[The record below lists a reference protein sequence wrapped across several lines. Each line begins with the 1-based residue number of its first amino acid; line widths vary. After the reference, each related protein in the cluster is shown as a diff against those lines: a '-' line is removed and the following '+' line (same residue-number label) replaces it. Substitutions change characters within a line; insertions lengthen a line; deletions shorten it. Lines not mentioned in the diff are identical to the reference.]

1 MVAILVGV
9 LSTLPFLRSSDYGV
23 VSIDDYDYVV
33 EHREVADGF
42 SALNLRWMFN
52 GTKHGIFMPLT
63 LLSYTVDGEVAGW
76 FRADTEARDAL
87 SYRIMHVHG
96 ALLHGVNAALVF
108 VFLFLLLSAVGRTGL
123 LSPALAALLWSLH
136 PLRVES
142 VIWIASRKDLVSFF
156 WLALG
161 LIAWVRWRTSG
172 RGYSAGYWL
181 SLLFFF
187 VGAFGKPSVMVFPGL
202 VAVIDG
208 LVLRCLKP
216 RADGRWDPKAVV
228 PYLLPLVLG
237 LLIAVE
243 ATAFQNLGGAMGVPA
258 PLWARVLNAC
268 VSYGVYLRN
277 EVCPTNL
284 AVQCMMQYPGLPHF
298 LIGGLVIFG
307 ACMRFFFVKA
317 KALVRLGW
325 TPAAADFQLAGLAWF
340 FGALVPFIGVA
351 GFGSHAYADRFT
363 YIPALGL
370 SVIAAWW
377 LEGSRWRPLLG
388 GFAAVALG
396 CLAWWQTGFWK
407 DEPTLWH
414 RTLAVDGE
422 RNSIANVCLGQYHFE
437 FGHDVKES
445 VRYFD
450 RAFAVS
456 PDFTLEFGLAY
467 MNALCE
473 AGEDRKA
480 CELYKAFQ
488 LWNDARMEA
497 EGKSAGGKV
506 WGADLASAHIALLLT
521 DKKTG
526 LSSAQKE
533 LEQLAKVHP
542 RSQHTLY
549 LKGRIAEVRGDR
561 RGACA
566 AWRETLDAAGRDGV
580 FVKYRF
586 LRDRLE
592 RRTEDG
598 VE

>member
-1 MVAILVGV
+1 MVGV
-9 LSTLPFLRSSDYGV
+9 LSALPFLRSSDYGV

-42 SALNLRWMFN
+42 SAMNLRWMFN
-52 GTKHGIFMPLT
+52 GTKHGIFMPLA
-63 LLSYTVDGEVAGW
+63 LLSYVIDGEIAGW
-76 FRADTEARDAL
+76 FQTDTEKRDAL

-108 VFLFLLLSAVGRTGL
+108 VFLVLLLSAVGRTGL
-123 LSPALAALLWSLH
+123 IPPAIAALIWSLH

-142 VIWIASRKDLVSFF
+142 VVWIASRKDLVSFF
-156 WLALG
+156 WLALA
-161 LIAWVRWRTSG
+161 LIAWVRWRMSG
-172 RGYSAGYWL
+172 RGSGYWL
-181 SLLFFF
+181 SLVFFV

-202 VAVIDG
+202 VLVIDW
-208 LVLRCLKP
+208 LVLRRLKP
-216 RADGRWDPKAVV
+216 RLDGQWNVRAVV
-228 PYLLPLVLG
+228 PYLLPSALG

-277 EVCPTNL
+277 EVCPTRL

-307 ACMRFFFVKA
+307 ACLWFFYGKA

-325 TPAAADFQLAGLAWF
+325 TPAVADLPFAGLLWF
-340 FGALVPFIGVA
+340 FGALVPFIGIA

-363 YIPALGL
+363 YIPAFGL

-377 LEGSRWRPLLG
+377 LGAARWRPLAG
-388 GFAAVALG
+388 GFAAAALG
-396 CLAWWQTGFWK
+396 CLAWWQTGFWR
-407 DEPTLWH
+407 DEPTLWR
-414 RTLAVDGE
+414 RTLSVDGE

-456 PDFTLEFGLAY
+456 PDFALEFGLAY

-473 AGEDRKA
+473 AGEEEKA
-480 CELYKAFQ
+480 RALYKSFQ
-488 LWNDARMEA
+488 TWNDVRMEA
-497 EGKSAGGKV
+497 EGKQMGGKV

-521 DKKTG
+521 DKTA
-526 LSSAQKE
+526 LPLAQEE
-533 LEQLAKVHP
+533 LDRLAKVHP

-549 LKGRIAEVRGDR
+549 LKGRIAEVCGDG

-566 AWRETLDAAGRDGV
+566 AWRETMDAAVRDGV